1 MLKNSSTSGLNYL
14 KWQNLTGATRKCTWS
29 RGVVATFSW
38 MRTYSQNSK
47 NPSSVTG
54 KSSIYRKGG
63 TVETNCW
70 NTDVRAAN
78 GLQRGNTT
86 EGTLQS
92 HPKLR
97 SVGTQRKPLL
107 FLEPFTSYFS
117 LRNGKKVSYREW
129 SCTKDSRC
137 NHPFLLKWKAN
148 SSTCFFQGLM
158 MHRGAMFNHHA
169 SWGGIIKHL
178 KRSF

>member
-1 MLKNSSTSGLNYL
+1 MAENLLSKLQRIHLQWLGKAQSTE
-14 KWQNLTGATRKCTWS
+14 KGAQLRQIAEIQMS
-29 RGVVATFSW
+29 
-38 MRTYSQNSK
+38 
-47 NPSSVTG
+47 
-54 KSSIYRKGG
+54 
-63 TVETNCW
+63 E
-70 NTDVRAAN
+70 
-78 GLQRGNTT
+78 LQRGNTT

-97 SVGTQRKPLL
+97 SMGMQKKPLL

-158 MHRGAMFNHHA
+158 MHRDAMFNHHA